1 MSTPTDL
8 PLDELRAL
16 QARAYGRDADIQS
29 DPAALARL
37 HELEAR
43 ASAARTGSTAPTADA
58 APAPQPAAAAA
69 NAGPPETADRHQ
81 AVSGDGRVGTDA
93 AAGVSGSIPS
103 RSSGEPAPMADASAP
118 MTGAATLPGA
128 GTQADVAEPA
138 GAGNGSAAT
147 EPVAGVDAP
156 TSEVS
161 AKAPARPWWRRI
173 PVLWAASVVA
183 ALFIGAGVSV
193 WMQNLEEG
201 RVAVLSEDSDAEWPD
216 MFFGARPADG
226 LVFDGFHG
234 LTVLSFPQSVAQGSA
249 QTCLY
254 ILTPPDGFGAGS
266 CAAGSYPASASMEV
280 VSSSPEA
287 LRDRFP
293 LGTSLQFVLEG
304 STVQVY
310 ARAPSIVEQT
320 P

>member
-43 ASAARTGSTAPTADA
+43 ASAARTGSTVPTADA
-58 APAPQPAAAAA
+58 APAQPAAPAAQE
-69 NAGPPETADRHQ
+69 GLPETADRHQ
-81 AVSGDGRVGTDA
+81 AVSGGDRVGTDA
-93 AAGVSGSIPS
+93 AAGVSGGITT
-103 RSSGEPAPMADASAP
+103 RSSGEPAPGSDASAP
-118 MTGAATLPGA
+118 VTGATTLPGA
-128 GTQADVAEPA
+128 GTPGDVAEPA
-138 GAGNGSAAT
+138 GTGSGSAAA
-147 EPVAGVDAP
+147 EPVAGVDTP

-161 AKAPARPWWRRI
+161 AQTPARPWWRRI

-183 ALFIGAGVSV
+183 ALLIGAGVSA
-193 WMQNLEEG
+193 WIQNLEEG
-201 RVAVLSEDSDAEWPD
+201 RVAVLREDSDAEWPD

-293 LGTSLQFVLEG
+293 LGTSLQFVLED

-310 ARAPSIVEQT
+310 AREPSIVEQT